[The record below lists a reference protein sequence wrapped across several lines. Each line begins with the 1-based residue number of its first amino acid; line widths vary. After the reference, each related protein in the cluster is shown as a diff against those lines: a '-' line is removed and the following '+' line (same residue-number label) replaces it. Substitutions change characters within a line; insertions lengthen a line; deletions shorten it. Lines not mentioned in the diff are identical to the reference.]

1 MLIASIHDVAPPFLP
16 EVRELR
22 LRLERWGVG
31 AVTLLAVPDY
41 HGRAPLADDLPTV
54 SWLRHQH
61 GRGDEVAL
69 HGLVHRQEGPALR
82 RRDRWRAAALT
93 AGEGEMLGAGAAD
106 PRRLAEARARLARLL
121 DGPVDG
127 FVAPAWLE
135 PAGFAAVLAGLG
147 FAWHE
152 TAFTVESLVA
162 DQRRR
167 HRAPVIGFATRTW
180 WRAVAA
186 IGWSA
191 VLAPVLARLPRA
203 AAVRLALHPAD
214 LRSPA
219 VMAAAERAVSRLL
232 AHHPAVTTSTA
243 LHG

>member
-22 LRLERWGVG
+22 RRLDTWGVG

-41 HGRAPLADDLPTV
+41 HGRAPIADDLPTV
-54 SWLRHQH
+54 SWLRRQH
-61 GRGDEVAL
+61 ARGDEIAL
-69 HGLVHRQEGPALR
+69 HGLIHRQDEPARR

-106 PRRLAEARARLARLL
+106 PCRLAAARARLTRLL
-121 DGPVDG
+121 DGPIDG

-152 TAFTVESLVA
+152 TALTVESLVT

-180 WRAVAA
+180 WRALAA
-186 IGWSA
+186 IAWSA
-191 VLAPVLARLPRA
+191 ALAPVLARLPRA
-203 AAVRLALHPAD
+203 SAVRLALHPAD
-214 LRSPA
+214 LRDPA
-219 VMAAAERAVSRLL
+219 VMHAAERAARRLL
-232 AHHPAVTTSTA
+232 ARHPAVTTSTA